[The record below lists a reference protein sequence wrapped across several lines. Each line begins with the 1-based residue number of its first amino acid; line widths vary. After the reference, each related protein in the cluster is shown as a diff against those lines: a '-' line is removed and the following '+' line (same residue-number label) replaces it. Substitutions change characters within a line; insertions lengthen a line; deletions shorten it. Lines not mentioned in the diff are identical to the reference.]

1 MIRGPPGAHPSSG
14 ISKKA
19 FWPMMWKLLLRN
31 AFRHKLR
38 SLLTVFGVAVAVL
51 AFGLLR
57 TVVDA
62 WYAGVSAAAAN
73 RLIIRSAISLTFF
86 LPISY
91 MEKIRAIDGVGA
103 ISHMTWFGG
112 IYIDRKNFF
121 ANFAVEGSPFFDL
134 YPEFVLPDDQR
145 DAFGR
150 DRKGCVVGR
159 ALARRFGWKLGDT
172 IPLEGTIFRGDWPM
186 VVRGVYS
193 GRDRYVDENQLF
205 FHWDYLNERLK
216 AAGMRR
222 ANQVG
227 IFVIEIA
234 DPLAAATVAGSIDAA
249 FKNSLAETLTETERA
264 FQMGFVSMSEAILMA
279 IRLVSFLI
287 IGIIMAV
294 AANTMIMS
302 VRERMHE
309 FAVFK
314 TLGFGALRMAGLILG
329 ESAVICATGGA
340 LGIAGTFPALRIL
353 AQYVSN
359 VFPVLDLTNATLAY
373 DVLAAAAVALVAAA
387 FPIRRV
393 MTVPIV
399 EALGRAG

>member
-1 MIRGPPGAHPSSG
+1 ML
-14 ISKKA
+14 
-19 FWPMMWKLLLRN
+19 WKLLFRN

-38 SLLTVFGVAVAVL
+38 ALLTVFGVAVAVL

-73 RLIIRSAISLTFF
+73 RLVIRSSISLTFF
-86 LPISY
+86 LPIAY
-91 MEKIRAIDGVGA
+91 MEKIRAVDGVKA
-103 ISHMTWFGG
+103 VSHMTWFGG

-121 ANFAVEGSPFFDL
+121 ANFAVEGKPFLDL
-134 YPEFVLPDDQR
+134 YPEFIIAGDQK
-145 DAFGR
+145 DAFMK

-159 ALARRFGWKLGDT
+159 GLARRFGWKVGDSIT
-172 IPLEGTIFRGDWPM
+172 LQGTIFRGDWPM
-186 VVRGVYS
+186 VVRAIYS
-193 GRDRYVDENQLF
+193 GRDRTVDENQLF

-216 AAGMRR
+216 AAGHRR
-222 ANQVG
+222 TNQAG
-227 IFVIEIA
+227 IFIIEIV
-234 DPLAAATVAGSIDAA
+234 DPDSASAVAGTIDAI

-264 FQMGFVSMSEAILMA
+264 FQLGFVSMSEAILMA

-302 VRERMHE
+302 VRERMNE

-314 TLGFGALRMAGLILG
+314 TLGFGAARLGGLILG
-329 ESAVICATGGA
+329 ESLVICAAGGA

-353 AQYVSN
+353 ARYVSN
-359 VFPVLDLTNATLAY
+359 VFPVLDVTATTLCYDALAL
-373 DVLAAAAVALVAAA
+373 VAVALVAAV

-393 MTVPIV
+393 ITVPIV
-399 EALGRAG
+399 EALGRVG

>member
-1 MIRGPPGAHPSSG
+1 ML
-14 ISKKA
+14 
-19 FWPMMWKLLLRN
+19 WKLLFRN
-31 AFRHKLR
+31 AFRHRLR
-38 SLLTVFGVAVAVL
+38 TLLTIFGVAVAVL

-62 WYAGVSAAAAN
+62 WHAGVSAASAN
-73 RLIIRSAISLTFF
+73 RLVIRSAISLTFF
-86 LPISY
+86 LPIAY
-91 MEKIRAIDGVGA
+91 MQKIRAIDGVKA
-103 ISHMTWFGG
+103 VAHMTWFGG
-112 IYIDRKNFF
+112 VYIDRKNFF
-121 ANFAVEGSPFFDL
+121 ANFAVDGRPFLDL
-134 YPEFVLPDDQR
+134 YPEFVLAEDQK
-145 DAFGR
+145 DAFGK

-159 ALARRFGWKLGDT
+159 GLARRFGWKVGDSIT
-172 IPLEGTIFRGDWPM
+172 LQGTIFRGDWPM
-186 VVRGVYS
+186 TVRGIYS
-193 GRDRYVDENQLF
+193 GRDRNVDENQLF

-216 AAGMRR
+216 AAAQRR
-222 ANQVG
+222 ANHAG
-227 IFVIEIA
+227 IFIIEIV
-234 DPLAAATVAGSIDAA
+234 DPASAAAIAGSIDAA

-294 AANTMIMS
+294 AANTMVTS

-314 TLGFGALRMAGLILG
+314 TLGYGAVRLGGLILG
-329 ESAVICATGGA
+329 EAAVICAAGGA

-353 AQYVSN
+353 ARYVSN
-359 VFPVLDLTNATLAY
+359 VFPVLDITGATLGY
-373 DVLAAAAVALVAAA
+373 DVLAVAAVALVSAA

-393 MTVPIV
+393 VTVPIV

>member
-1 MIRGPPGAHPSSG
+1 ML
-14 ISKKA
+14 
-19 FWPMMWKLLLRN
+19 WKLLFRN

-38 SLLTVFGVAVAVL
+38 ALLTVFGVAVAVL

-73 RLIIRSAISLTFF
+73 RLVIRSSISLTFF
-86 LPISY
+86 LPIAY
-91 MEKIRAIDGVGA
+91 MEKIRAVDGVKA
-103 ISHMTWFGG
+103 VSHMTWFGG

-121 ANFAVEGSPFFDL
+121 ANFAVEGKPFLDL
-134 YPEFVLPDDQR
+134 YPEFIIAGDQK
-145 DAFGR
+145 DAFMK

-159 ALARRFGWKLGDT
+159 GLARRFGWKVGDSIT
-172 IPLEGTIFRGDWPM
+172 LQGTIFRGDWPM
-186 VVRGVYS
+186 VVRAIYS
-193 GRDRYVDENQLF
+193 GRDRTVDENQLF

-216 AAGMRR
+216 AAGHRR
-222 ANQVG
+222 TNQAG
-227 IFVIEIA
+227 IFIIEIF
-234 DPLAAATVAGSIDAA
+234 DPDSASAVAGTIDAI

-264 FQMGFVSMSEAILMA
+264 FQLGFVSMSEAILMA

-302 VRERMHE
+302 VRERMNE

-314 TLGFGALRMAGLILG
+314 TLGFGAARLGGLILG
-329 ESAVICATGGA
+329 ESLVICAAGGA

-353 AQYVSN
+353 ARYVSN
-359 VFPVLDLTNATLAY
+359 VFPVLDVTATTLCYDALAL
-373 DVLAAAAVALVAAA
+373 VAVALVAAV

-393 MTVPIV
+393 ITVPIV
-399 EALGRAG
+399 EALGRVA

>member
-1 MIRGPPGAHPSSG
+1 ML
-14 ISKKA
+14 
-19 FWPMMWKLLLRN
+19 WKLLLRN

-73 RLIIRSAISLTFF
+73 RLITRNAISLTFF
-86 LPISY
+86 LPIAY
-91 MEKIRAIDGVGA
+91 MEKIRAIDGVEA
-103 ISHMTWFGG
+103 IAHMTWFGG
-112 IYIDRKNFF
+112 VYIDRKNFF
-121 ANFAVEGSPFFDL
+121 ANFAVDGRDFIDL
-134 YPEFVLPDDQR
+134 YPEFLLPEEQR

-150 DRKGCVVGR
+150 DRKGCVVGNG
-159 ALARRFGWKLGDT
+159 LARRFGWKLGDSIT
-172 IPLEGTIFRGDWPM
+172 LEGTIFRGDWPM
-186 VVRGVYS
+186 VVRGIYV
-193 GRDRYVDENQLF
+193 GRDRNVDENQLF

-234 DPLAAATVAGSIDAA
+234 DPLAAAAVAGSIDAA

-264 FQMGFVSMSEAILMA
+264 FQLGFVSMSEAILMA

-314 TLGFGALRMAGLILG
+314 TLGFGAARMAGLILG
-329 ESAVICATGGA
+329 ESALICAAGCA

-359 VFPVLDLTNATLAY
+359 VFPVLDITTATLCY
-373 DVLAAAAVALVAAA
+373 DVLAAASVALVAAV

-393 MTVPIV
+393 VTVPIV
-399 EALGRAG
+399 EGLGRAG

>member
-1 MIRGPPGAHPSSG
+1 ML
-14 ISKKA
+14 
-19 FWPMMWKLLLRN
+19 WKLLFRN

-38 SLLTVFGVAVAVL
+38 ALLTVFGVAVAVL

-73 RLIIRSAISLTFF
+73 RLVIRSSISLTFF
-86 LPISY
+86 LPIAY
-91 MEKIRAIDGVGA
+91 MEKIRAVDGVKA
-103 ISHMTWFGG
+103 VSHMTWFGG

-121 ANFAVEGSPFFDL
+121 ANFAVEGKPFLDL
-134 YPEFVLPDDQR
+134 YPEFIIAGDQK
-145 DAFGR
+145 DAFMK

-159 ALARRFGWKLGDT
+159 GLARRFGWKVGDSIT
-172 IPLEGTIFRGDWPM
+172 LQGTIFRGDWPM
-186 VVRGVYS
+186 VVRAIYS
-193 GRDRYVDENQLF
+193 GRDRTVDENQLF

-216 AAGMRR
+216 AAGHRR
-222 ANQVG
+222 TNQAG
-227 IFVIEIA
+227 IFIIEIV
-234 DPLAAATVAGSIDAA
+234 DPDSASAVAGTIDAI

-264 FQMGFVSMSEAILMA
+264 FQLGFVSMSEAILMA

-314 TLGFGALRMAGLILG
+314 TLGFGAARLGGLILG
-329 ESAVICATGGA
+329 ESLVICVAGGA
-340 LGIAGTFPALRIL
+340 LGMAGTFPALRIL
-353 AQYVSN
+353 ARYVSN
-359 VFPVLDLTNATLAY
+359 VFPVLDITAATLCY
-373 DVLAAAAVALVAAA
+373 DVLAVVAVALVAAI

-393 MTVPIV
+393 ITVPIV
-399 EALGRAG
+399 EALGRVA

>member
-1 MIRGPPGAHPSSG
+1 ML
-14 ISKKA
+14 
-19 FWPMMWKLLLRN
+19 WKLLLRN

-38 SLLTVFGVAVAVL
+38 TLLTVFGVAVAVL

-73 RLIIRSAISLTFF
+73 RLVIRSAISLTFF
-86 LPISY
+86 LPIAY
-91 MEKIRAIDGVGA
+91 MEKIRAVDGVQA
-103 ISHMTWFGG
+103 VSHMTWFGG

-121 ANFAVEGSPFFDL
+121 ANFAVEGKSFLDL
-134 YPEFVLPDDQR
+134 YPEFIVADDPK
-145 DAFGR
+145 DAFIK

-159 ALARRFGWKLGDT
+159 GLARRFGWKVGDSVT
-172 IPLEGTIFRGDWPM
+172 LQGTIFRGDWPM
-186 VVRGVYS
+186 TVRAIYS
-193 GRDRYVDENQLF
+193 GRDRAVDENQLF

-216 AAGMRR
+216 AAGQRR
-222 ANQVG
+222 ANHAG

-234 DPLAAATVAGSIDAA
+234 DPDSAAAVAGAIDAI

-264 FQMGFVSMSEAILMA
+264 FQLGFVSMSEAILMA

-314 TLGFGALRMAGLILG
+314 TLGYGAARLGGLILG
-329 ESAVICATGGA
+329 ESLVICVAGGA
-340 LGIAGTFPALRIL
+340 LGMAGTFPALRIL
-353 AQYVSN
+353 ARYVSN
-359 VFPVLDLTNATLAY
+359 VFPVLDISVATLCY
-373 DVLAAAAVALVAAA
+373 DGLAVVAVALVAAA
-387 FPIRRV
+387 FPIRKV
-393 MTVPIV
+393 LTVRIV
-399 EALGRAG
+399 DALGRVA

>member
-1 MIRGPPGAHPSSG
+1 ML
-14 ISKKA
+14 
-19 FWPMMWKLLLRN
+19 WKLLFRN

-38 SLLTVFGVAVAVL
+38 ALLTVFGVAVAVL

-73 RLIIRSAISLTFF
+73 RLIIRNAISLTFF
-86 LPISY
+86 LPIAY
-91 MEKIRAIDGVGA
+91 MEKIRAVDGVKA
-103 ISHMTWFGG
+103 VSHMTWFGG

-121 ANFAVEGSPFFDL
+121 ANFAVEGKPFLDL
-134 YPEFVLPDDQR
+134 YPEFIIAGDQK
-145 DAFGR
+145 DAFMK

-159 ALARRFGWKLGDT
+159 GLARRFGWKVGDSIT
-172 IPLEGTIFRGDWPM
+172 LQGTIFRGDGPM
-186 VVRGVYS
+186 VVRAIYS
-193 GRDRYVDENQLF
+193 GRDRTVDENQLF

-216 AAGMRR
+216 AAGHRR
-222 ANQVG
+222 TNQAG
-227 IFVIEIA
+227 IFIIEIV
-234 DPLAAATVAGSIDAA
+234 DPDSASAVAGTIDAI

-264 FQMGFVSMSEAILMA
+264 FQLGFVSMSEAILMA

-314 TLGFGALRMAGLILG
+314 TLGFGAARLGGLILG
-329 ESAVICATGGA
+329 ESLVICAAGGA

-353 AQYVSN
+353 ARYVSN
-359 VFPVLDLTNATLAY
+359 VFPVLDVTATTLSY
-373 DVLAAAAVALVAAA
+373 DVLAVLAVALIAAI

-393 MTVPIV
+393 ITVPIV
-399 EALGRAG
+399 EALGRVG

>member
-1 MIRGPPGAHPSSG
+1 
-14 ISKKA
+14 
-19 FWPMMWKLLLRN
+19 MMWKLLFRN
-31 AFRHKLR
+31 AFRHTLR

-73 RLIIRSAISLTFF
+73 RLVVRNAISLTFF
-86 LPISY
+86 LPIAY
-91 MEKIRAIDGVGA
+91 REKIRAVDGVQA

-112 IYIDRKNFF
+112 VYIDRKNFF
-121 ANFAVEGSPFFDL
+121 ANFAVEGRDFLDL
-134 YPEFVLPDDQR
+134 YPEFLLSEDQK
-145 DAFGR
+145 DAFAR
-150 DRKGCVVGR
+150 DRQGCVVGR
-159 ALARRFGWKLGDT
+159 GLARRFGWEPGDR
-172 IPLEGTIFRGDWPM
+172 ISLEGTIFRGDWPM
-186 VVRGVYS
+186 VVRGIYA
-193 GRDRYVDENQLF
+193 GRDRNVDENQLF

-216 AAGMRR
+216 AAAQRR

-234 DPLAAATVAGSIDAA
+234 DPLAAAEVAGSVDAA
-249 FKNSLAETLTETERA
+249 FRNSLAETLTETERA
-264 FQMGFVSMSEAILMA
+264 FQMGFVSMSAAILMA

-314 TLGFGALRMAGLILG
+314 TLGFGAVRMAGLILG
-329 ESAVICATGGA
+329 ESVVICGVGCA

-359 VFPVLDLTNATLAY
+359 VFPVLDITTATLVY
-373 DVLAAAAVALVAAA
+373 DVLAAAAVAVVAAA
-387 FPIRRV
+387 FPVRRV
-393 MTVPIV
+393 VTVPIV

>member
-1 MIRGPPGAHPSSG
+1 ML
-14 ISKKA
+14 
-19 FWPMMWKLLLRN
+19 WKLLFRN
-31 AFRHKLR
+31 AFRHRLR
-38 SLLTVFGVAVAVL
+38 TLLTIFGVAVAVL

-62 WYAGVSAAAAN
+62 WHAGVSAASAN
-73 RLIIRSAISLTFF
+73 RLVIRSAISLTFF
-86 LPISY
+86 LPIAY
-91 MEKIRAIDGVGA
+91 MQKIRAIDGVKA
-103 ISHMTWFGG
+103 VAHMTWFGG
-112 IYIDRKNFF
+112 VYIDRKNFF
-121 ANFAVEGSPFFDL
+121 ANFAVDGRPFLDL
-134 YPEFVLPDDQR
+134 YPEFVLTEDQK
-145 DAFGR
+145 DAFGK

-159 ALARRFGWKLGDT
+159 GRARRFGWKVGDSIT
-172 IPLEGTIFRGDWPM
+172 LQGTIFRGDWPM
-186 VVRGVYS
+186 TVRGIYS
-193 GRDRYVDENQLF
+193 GRDRNVDENQLF

-216 AAGMRR
+216 AAAQRR
-222 ANQVG
+222 ANHAG
-227 IFVIEIA
+227 IFIIEIV
-234 DPLAAATVAGSIDAA
+234 DPASAAAIAGSIDAA

-294 AANTMIMS
+294 AANTMVTS

-314 TLGFGALRMAGLILG
+314 TLGYGAVRLGGLILG
-329 ESAVICATGGA
+329 EAAVICAAGGA

-353 AQYVSN
+353 ARYVSN
-359 VFPVLDLTNATLAY
+359 VFPVLDITGATLGY
-373 DVLAAAAVALVAAA
+373 DVLAVAAVALVSAA

-393 MTVPIV
+393 VTVPIV

>member
-1 MIRGPPGAHPSSG
+1 ML
-14 ISKKA
+14 
-19 FWPMMWKLLLRN
+19 WKLLFRN
-31 AFRHKLR
+31 AFRHRLR
-38 SLLTVFGVAVAVL
+38 TLLTIFGVAVAVL

-62 WYAGVSAAAAN
+62 WHAGVSAASAN
-73 RLIIRSAISLTFF
+73 RLVIRSAISLTFF
-86 LPISY
+86 LPIAY
-91 MEKIRAIDGVGA
+91 MQKIRAIDGVKA
-103 ISHMTWFGG
+103 VAHMTWFGG
-112 IYIDRKNFF
+112 VYIDRKNFF
-121 ANFAVEGSPFFDL
+121 ANFAVDGRPFLDL
-134 YPEFVLPDDQR
+134 YPEFVLAEDQK
-145 DAFGR
+145 DAFGK

-159 ALARRFGWKLGDT
+159 GLARRFGWKVGDSIT
-172 IPLEGTIFRGDWPM
+172 LQGTIFRGDWPM
-186 VVRGVYS
+186 TVRGIYS
-193 GRDRYVDENQLF
+193 GRDRNVDENQLF

-216 AAGMRR
+216 AAAQRR
-222 ANQVG
+222 ANHAG
-227 IFVIEIA
+227 IFIIEIV
-234 DPLAAATVAGSIDAA
+234 DPASAAAIAGSIDAS

-294 AANTMIMS
+294 AANTMITS

-314 TLGFGALRMAGLILG
+314 TLGYGAVRLGGLILG
-329 ESAVICATGGA
+329 EAAVICAAGGA

-353 AQYVSN
+353 ARYVSN
-359 VFPVLDLTNATLAY
+359 VFPVLDITGATLGY
-373 DVLAAAAVALVAAA
+373 DVLAVAAVALVSAA

-393 MTVPIV
+393 VTVPIV

>member
-1 MIRGPPGAHPSSG
+1 ML
-14 ISKKA
+14 
-19 FWPMMWKLLLRN
+19 WKLLFRN

-38 SLLTVFGVAVAVL
+38 ALLTIFGVAVAVL

-73 RLIIRSAISLTFF
+73 RLVIRNAISLTFF
-86 LPISY
+86 LPIAY
-91 MEKIRAIDGVGA
+91 AEKIRAIDGVQA

-112 IYIDRKNFF
+112 VYIDRKNFF
-121 ANFAVEGSPFFDL
+121 ANFAVEGKPFLKL
-134 YPEFVLPDDQR
+134 YPEFILTDDQR
-145 DAFGR
+145 DAFGK

-159 ALARRFGWKLGDT
+159 GLARRFGWKVGDT
-172 IPLEGTIFRGDWPM
+172 VPLQGTIFRGDWPM
-186 VVRGVYS
+186 TVRGIYT
-193 GRDRYVDENQLF
+193 GRDRNVDENQLF

-216 AAGMRR
+216 AANQRR

-227 IFVIEIA
+227 IFIIEIA
-234 DPLAAATVAGSIDAA
+234 DPGSASAVAGAIDAA

-279 IRLVSFLI
+279 IRMVSFLI

-314 TLGFGALRMAGLILG
+314 TLGFGARRMGGLILG
-329 ESAVICATGGA
+329 ESAVICAAGGA

-353 AQYVSN
+353 AGYVSN
-359 VFPVLDLTNATLAY
+359 VFPVLDITTATLCY
-373 DVLAAAAVALVAAA
+373 DVLAVAAVAVVAAV

-393 MTVPIV
+393 VTVPIV
-399 EALGRAG
+399 EALGRVG

>member
-1 MIRGPPGAHPSSG
+1 ML
-14 ISKKA
+14 
-19 FWPMMWKLLLRN
+19 WKLLFRN

-38 SLLTVFGVAVAVL
+38 ALLTIFGVAVAVL

-73 RLIIRSAISLTFF
+73 RLVIRNAISLTFF
-86 LPISY
+86 LPIAY
-91 MEKIRAIDGVGA
+91 MEKIRAIDGVKA
-103 ISHMTWFGG
+103 VSHMTWFGG

-121 ANFAVEGSPFFDL
+121 ANFAVDGKAFLDL
-134 YPEFVLPDDQR
+134 YPEFIIADDQK
-145 DAFGR
+145 DAFMK

-159 ALARRFGWKLGDT
+159 GLARRFGWKVGDSIT
-172 IPLEGTIFRGDWPM
+172 LQGTIFRGDWPM
-186 VVRGVYS
+186 MVRAIYS
-193 GRDRYVDENQLF
+193 GRDRTIDENQLF

-216 AAGMRR
+216 AASHRR
-222 ANQVG
+222 ANQAG
-227 IFVIEIA
+227 IFIIEIA
-234 DPLAAATVAGSIDAA
+234 DPDSASAVAGAVDAV

-264 FQMGFVSMSEAILMA
+264 FQLGFVSMSEAILMA

-302 VRERMHE
+302 VRERMNE

-314 TLGFGALRMAGLILG
+314 TLGFGAARLGSLILG
-329 ESAVICATGGA
+329 ESLVICAAGGA

-359 VFPVLDLTNATLAY
+359 VFPVLDVTATTLCYDALA
-373 DVLAAAAVALVAAA
+373 VVAVALVAAI

-393 MTVPIV
+393 ITVPIV

>member
-1 MIRGPPGAHPSSG
+1 MLWR
-14 ISKKA
+14 
-19 FWPMMWKLLLRN
+19 LLFRN
-31 AFRHKLR
+31 AFRHRLR
-38 SLLTVFGVAVAVL
+38 TLLTIFGVAVAVL

-62 WYAGVSAAAAN
+62 WHAGVSAASAN
-73 RLIIRSAISLTFF
+73 RLVIRSAISLTFF
-86 LPISY
+86 LPIAY
-91 MEKIRAIDGVGA
+91 MQKIRAIDGVKA
-103 ISHMTWFGG
+103 VAHMTWFGG
-112 IYIDRKNFF
+112 VYIDRKNFF
-121 ANFAVEGSPFFDL
+121 ANFAVDGRPFLDL
-134 YPEFVLPDDQR
+134 YPEFVLTEDQK
-145 DAFGR
+145 DAFGK

-159 ALARRFGWKLGDT
+159 GLARRFGWKVGDSIT
-172 IPLEGTIFRGDWPM
+172 LQGTIFRGDWPM
-186 VVRGVYS
+186 TVRGIYS
-193 GRDRYVDENQLF
+193 GRDRNVDENQLF

-216 AAGMRR
+216 AAAQRR
-222 ANQVG
+222 ANHAG
-227 IFVIEIA
+227 IFIIEIV
-234 DPLAAATVAGSIDAA
+234 DPASAAAIAGSIDAA

-294 AANTMIMS
+294 AANTMVTS

-314 TLGFGALRMAGLILG
+314 TLGYGAVRLGGLILG
-329 ESAVICATGGA
+329 EAAVICAAGGA

-353 AQYVSN
+353 ARYVSN
-359 VFPVLDLTNATLAY
+359 VFPVLDITGATLGY
-373 DVLAAAAVALVAAA
+373 DVLAVAAVALVSAA

-393 MTVPIV
+393 VTVPIV

>member
-1 MIRGPPGAHPSSG
+1 
-14 ISKKA
+14 
-19 FWPMMWKLLLRN
+19 MMWKLLLRN

-172 IPLEGTIFRGDWPM
+172 IPLEGSIFRGDWPM

-294 AANTMIMS
+294 AANTMVMS